1 MFLDDFGRR
10 RPWCFPSCRRKNMN
24 EQNSHRGHIHRTG
37 FTIVECLLGLAISA
51 VLLTAVAFAFN
62 ASIVNYRENEQMYQT
77 INYAR
82 QALTRMTSQLR
93 TGYWVEWLEPDN
105 RCRFTT
111 SQDQDITYEF
121 RSADQKLYLI
131 TNNNGRQ
138 YVLCDNVTAATFT
151 KTQTD
156 GGLDPEGNYH
166 DCKSVQ
172 ISLTVRTGDFQRTL
186 CAAAVIRRN
195 LAP

>member
-24 EQNSHRGHIHRTG
+24 KQNCHRGHIRQTG
-37 FTIVECLLGLAISA
+37 FTIIECLLGLAISA
-51 VLLTAVAFAFN
+51 VLLTAVAVAFN

-77 INYAR
+77 INYVR

-93 TGYWVEWLEPDN
+93 TGHTVDPSAPAN
-105 RCRFTT
+105 RCNFFTAANE
-111 SQDQDITYEF
+111 DISYEF
-121 RSADQKLYLI
+121 RSTEQKLYLI
-131 TNNNGRQ
+131 TNNNGHQ

-151 KTQTD
+151 KMPTD
-156 GGLDPEGNYH
+156 NGQ

>member
-10 RPWCFPSCRRKNMN
+10 RPWCFPSCRCKNMN
-24 EQNSHRGHIHRTG
+24 KQNCHRGHIRRTG

-93 TGYWVEWLEPDN
+93 TGDRVEPSDPNN
-105 RCRFTT
+105 RCSFFTA
-111 SQDQDITYEF
+111 QNQDITYEF
-121 RSADQKLYLI
+121 RSADHKLYLI
-131 TNNNGRQ
+131 TNNDGRQ
-138 YVLCDNVTAATFT
+138 YVLCDNVMAATFD
-151 KTQTD
+151 KTLTD
-156 GGLDPEGNYH
+156 GGSGM

-172 ISLTVRTGDFQRTL
+172 ISLTVRCGDFQRTL
-186 CAAAVIRRN
+186 CAAAVVRRN

>member
-1 MFLDDFGRR
+1 M
-10 RPWCFPSCRRKNMN
+10 KNEKSKIRN
-24 EQNSHRGHIHRTG
+24 RTFVRG
-37 FTIVECLLGLAISA
+37 FTLVECLLGLAISA
-51 VLLTAVAFAFN
+51 ALLTAVAFAFN
-62 ASIVNYRENEQMYQT
+62 ASLVNYRENEQMYQT

-93 TGYWVEWLEPDN
+93 TGHWVESSEPDN

-111 SQDQDITYEF
+111 AQDQDITYEF
-121 RSADQKLYLI
+121 RGTDHRLYLI
-131 TNNNGRQ
+131 TNSDNRE

-151 KTQTD
+151 KTPID
-156 GGLDPEGNYH
+156 GGIDPEGYT
-166 DCKSVQ
+166 DSKSVQ